1 VEEVYISKKEKTQ
14 NERLRQESNSNQGNV
29 HYEEEK
35 KRSQESTFVKRQ
47 ESYGLD
53 IAKWNHASL
62 LLNSQTIKTKQEH
75 NTNNSSVVVMVCN
88 PIVEIDNNKNQHI
101 H

>member
-1 VEEVYISKKEKTQ
+1 
-14 NERLRQESNSNQGNV
+14 
-29 HYEEEK
+29 
-35 KRSQESTFVKRQ
+35 
-47 ESYGLD
+47 LD